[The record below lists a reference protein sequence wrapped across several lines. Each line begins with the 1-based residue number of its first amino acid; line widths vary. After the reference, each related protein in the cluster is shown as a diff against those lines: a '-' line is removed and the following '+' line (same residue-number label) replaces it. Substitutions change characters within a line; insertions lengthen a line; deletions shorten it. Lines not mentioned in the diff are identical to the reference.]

1 MLKSANVEDDRM
13 TLLTC
18 YKDCMLNKF
27 KANQK
32 EAKTRKDELKDR
44 LAKGL
49 SIINGEVHKIG
60 AYNTYIDHVV
70 YDLSGYLIHA
80 RRKRIE
86 NCKECMDTLITKED
100 IPNDSEYPDNL
111 VILRDKGGLKKVT
124 QNFFF

>member
-1 MLKSANVEDDRM
+1 
-13 TLLTC
+13 
-18 YKDCMLNKF
+18 MLNKF

-49 SIINGEVHKIG
+49 SIINGEVYKIG
-60 AYNTYIDHVV
+60 AYDTYIDHVV

-80 RRKRIE
+80 RRKRLE
-86 NCKECMDTLITKED
+86 KCKECMDTLITKED
-100 IPNDSEYPDNL
+100 IPSDSVYPDNL

-124 QNFFF
+124 QNFFFNFLC